1 MVRPREHSDDEL
13 LERIGA
19 ALADC
24 AGEWTLAEAARA
36 AGVHSATLIKRFGS
50 RHAVLVALSKR
61 WSATIPEAPLTGD
74 YVAELRSWID
84 GVAGPPQERSRS
96 VAGVTM
102 LLEDLKDDEL
112 SRLLSEGWERQIGY
126 LRALITGARDNGGLA
141 RSPEPAAAAALL
153 LDVVHGSYL
162 RAAASSRSHTT
173 TDVQTLLKA
182 LMESWT

>member
-1 MVRPREHSDDEL
+1 MARPREHSDDEL

-19 ALADC
+19 ALSEC
-24 AGEWTLAEAARA
+24 TGEWSLAEAARA

-50 RHAVLVALSKR
+50 KHAVLVALGKK
-61 WSATIPEAPLTGD
+61 WCAAIPEAPLTAD
-74 YVAELRSWID
+74 HLAELTSWVD
-84 GVAGPPQERSRS
+84 GVAAPPRERSRG

-112 SRLLSEGWERQIGY
+112 SRLLTQGWERQISY
-126 LRALITGARDNGGLA
+126 LGALIRGARANGDLA
-141 RSPEPAAAAALL
+141 RSPEPSTAAVLL

-162 RAAASSRSHTT
+162 RAAAAPRPPST
-173 TDVQTLLKA
+173 TDTRILLKA